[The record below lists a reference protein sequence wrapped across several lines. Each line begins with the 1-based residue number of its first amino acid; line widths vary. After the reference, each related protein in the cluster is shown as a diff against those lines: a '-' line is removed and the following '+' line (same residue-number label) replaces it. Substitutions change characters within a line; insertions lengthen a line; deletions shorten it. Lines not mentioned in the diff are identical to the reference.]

1 MLKIR
6 LQRIGRINSPAYRV
20 IVTEHTRGPK
30 TGNFVE
36 KVGSYN
42 PKSKERTLNEERI
55 TYWISKGAQLSGTM
69 HNMLI
74 SAGIIKGKKINV
86 LPKKTVAKTEEQIAA
101 ETAAAAPAVVAVAE
115 TAAPAAVED
124 SGEARETAPLEEAV
138 ELEEAKE
145 EEITESAPIPTED
158 SVEEKVANE

>member
-6 LQRIGRINSPAYRV
+6 LQRTGRINMPSYRV

-55 TYWISKGAQLSGTM
+55 TYWISKGAQPSGTM

-86 LPKKTVAKTEEQIAA
+86 LPKKTVAKPEEQVAA
-101 ETAAAAPAVVAVAE
+101 EAAAAAPAAAAVA
-115 TAAPAAVED
+115 
-124 SGEARETAPLEEAV
+124 ETAPLEEAV

>member
-6 LQRIGRINSPAYRV
+6 LQRTGRINMPSYRV

-55 TYWISKGAQLSGTM
+55 TYWISKGAQPSGTM

-86 LPKKTVAKTEEQIAA
+86 LPKKTVAKVDEPVVE
-101 ETAAAAPAVVAVAE
+101 AAPAAAAVAE
-115 TAAPAAVED
+115 TVA
-124 SGEARETAPLEEAV
+124 ETAPLEEAV

>member
-6 LQRIGRINSPAYRV
+6 LQRIGRINMPAYRV

-42 PKSKERTLNEERI
+42 PKTKEQTLNTDRI
-55 TYWISKGAQLSGTM
+55 KHWLSVGAQPSGTM

-74 SAGIIKGKKINV
+74 TAGIITGKKVNV
-86 LPKKTVAKTEEQIAA
+86 LPKKTVAKVEEPATA
-101 ETAAAAPAVVAVAE
+101 EAVADKPVVEAPNTPAEVAEESPVEVVA
-115 TAAPAAVED
+115 
-124 SGEARETAPLEEAV
+124 EEP
-138 ELEEAKE
+138 K
-145 EEITESAPIPTED
+145 
-158 SVEEKVANE
+158 ANE